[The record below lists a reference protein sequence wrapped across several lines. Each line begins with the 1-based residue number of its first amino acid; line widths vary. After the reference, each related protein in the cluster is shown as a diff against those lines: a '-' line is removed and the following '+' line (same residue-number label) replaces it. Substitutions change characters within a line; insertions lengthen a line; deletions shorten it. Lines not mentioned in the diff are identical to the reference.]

1 MRFRGKSIRR
11 KIVAL
16 LLVPLVSLT
25 AIWAFATVITS
36 REAIQLMDA
45 ADVIDKV
52 GTPAEDAVQAI
63 QKERRQT
70 LHLSRGPQFHRPR
83 PTARAAARHGHGDWT
98 SCATT
103 RVARTPAT
111 A

>member
-25 AIWAFATVITS
+25 ALWGFATVITG
-36 REAIQLMDA
+36 REAIQLFDVA
-45 ADVIDKV
+45 YVIDKV
-52 GTPAEDAVQAI
+52 GYPVEDVVRVI

-70 LHLSRGPQFHRPR
+70 LVVLGDPGPPPPRPNSPSAAPR
-83 PTARAAARHGHGDWT
+83 PTWPSSRSASA
-98 SCATT
+98 
-103 RVARTPAT
+103 PAT
-111 A
+111 PRSSTS